1 MKKAMSLMLLGAIV
15 IMATGC
21 TGPFALTKKVHK
33 WQTSFDSKWADEG
46 MFLVCAILP
55 DYVFSSLGDAVI
67 FNSLDFWG
75 EENPVASTDTLR
87 GNELCLISVAE
98 QM

>member
-1 MKKAMSLMLLGAIV
+1 MKKAISLMLIGAVI

-21 TGPFALTKKVHK
+21 TGPFTLTKKVHK
-33 WQTSFDSKWADEG
+33 WQTGFDSKWADEG
-46 MFLVCAILP
+46 MFLVCALLP
-55 DYVFSSLGDAVI
+55 VYFFSTLGDAFI
-67 FNSLDFWG
+67 FNTLDFWG
-75 EENPVASTDTLR
+75 EQNPVASTDAPR